1 MAIHPEIVKLLKR
14 IKNDEIGG
22 AADTAKE
29 LISAFSIMVSDTTF
43 EDREALIS
51 TIDETVIQILRVMPS
66 LAPPLNALH
75 RVLGATEEAYAAGL
89 SADELKNSFVHSC
102 ENFLQWANSAISKVW
117 RYGAEKINDGD
128 VVFMYSMSSSVW
140 GIFKEAK
147 KQGKSFKV
155 IVTESRPT
163 DEGFWTVDEMDAA
176 GIPVEVS
183 VDACIGEIIPQCNSV
198 FVGSD
203 SVSSTGSV
211 LNKVGTYPAALVAK
225 AHGVP
230 FYVAADTLKFDPA
243 TLIGLPYIIE
253 TLKRNDV
260 LKKEYPDRIKVIGH
274 LFDETPPDLITAI
287 ITEVGFV
294 HPSASISVLMQ
305 MKLSNRLNELLPLYA
320 RGELK

>member
-1 MAIHPEIVKLLKR
+1 
-14 IKNDEIGG
+14 
-22 AADTAKE
+22 
-29 LISAFSIMVSDTTF
+29 
-43 EDREALIS
+43 
-51 TIDETVIQILRVMPS
+51 
-66 LAPPLNALH
+66 
-75 RVLGATEEAYAAGL
+75 VLGATEEAYAAGL
-89 SADELKNSFVHSC
+89 PADELKNIFIHSC

-117 RYGAEKINDGD
+117 KYGAEKINDGD
-128 VVFMYSMSSSVW
+128 VVFMFSMSSSVW

-147 KQGKSFKV
+147 KQGKSFRV

-176 GIPVEVS
+176 GIPVSVT
-183 VDACIGEIIPQCNSV
+183 VDACIGEVIPQCNSV

-203 SVSSTGSV
+203 SVSSTGYV

-243 TLIGLPYIIE
+243 TLVGLPYIIE
-253 TLKRNDV
+253 TLNRDDI

-287 ITEVGFV
+287 ITEIGFV

-305 MKLSNRLNELLPLYA
+305 MKLSNRLNELLPQYA

>member
-1 MAIHPEIVKLLKR
+1 MVTHPEFNNLLKR

-29 LISAFSIMVSDTTF
+29 LITALSKMVSDTTF
-43 EDREALIS
+43 KDREALINI
-51 TIDETVIQILRVMPS
+51 IDEAVIQILKVMPS

-75 RVLGATEEAYAAGL
+75 RVLGTTEEAYAAGVPK
-89 SADELKNSFVHSC
+89 DELKNIFVNSC

-117 RYGAEKINDGD
+117 KYGAEKINDGD
-128 VVFMYSMSSSVW
+128 VVFMWSMSSSVW

-147 KQGKSFKV
+147 KQGKSFMV

-163 DEGFWTVDEMDAA
+163 DEGFWTVDEMDSA
-176 GIPVEVS
+176 GIPVSVT
-183 VDACIGEIIPQCNSV
+183 VDACIGEVIPRCNSV

-203 SVSSTGSV
+203 SVSSTGYV

-230 FYVAADTLKFDPA
+230 FYVAADTLKFDPV
-243 TLIGLPYIIE
+243 TLVGLPYMIE
-253 TLKRNDV
+253 TLNRNDV

-287 ITEVGFV
+287 ITEIGYV

>member
-1 MAIHPEIVKLLKR
+1 MLNYPEFNKLLKR

-29 LISAFSIMVSDTTF
+29 IITALSKMVSETTF
-43 EDREALIS
+43 QDREALIN
-51 TIDETVIQILRVMPS
+51 TLDEAVIQILKVMPS

-75 RVLGATEEAYAAGL
+75 RVLGTTEEAYASGV
-89 SADELKNSFVHSC
+89 SKDELKNIFVHSC
-102 ENFLQWANSAISKVW
+102 ENFLQWASSAINKVW
-117 RYGAEKINDGD
+117 KYGAEKINDGD
-128 VVFMYSMSSSVW
+128 VVFMFSMSSSVW

-176 GIPVEVS
+176 GIPVSVT
-183 VDACIGEIIPQCNSV
+183 VDACIGEVIPQCNSV

-203 SVSSTGSV
+203 SVSSIGYV

-243 TLIGLPYIIE
+243 TLVGLPYIIE
-253 TLKRNDV
+253 TLNRKDI
-260 LKKEYPDRIKVIGH
+260 LKKEYPDRIEVIGH
-274 LFDETPPDLITAI
+274 LFDETPPELITAI
-287 ITEVGFV
+287 ITEIGFV